1 MIYYCRET
9 HTKKAS
15 GSDKS
20 HLWWDTDGVADNI
33 GPPNHQVR
41 VGRNPNYAANES
53 DGEPLLAWKISQ
65 ALKAGTK
72 KLNKTLEINV

>member
-1 MIYYCRET
+1 LRCRPPKRSDPSPERKIGT
-9 HTKKAS
+9 VIELLSVIFLRAFAAHKKT
-15 GSDKS
+15 

-53 DGEPLLAWKISQ
+53 DGEPLLA
-65 ALKAGTK
+65 
-72 KLNKTLEINV
+72 